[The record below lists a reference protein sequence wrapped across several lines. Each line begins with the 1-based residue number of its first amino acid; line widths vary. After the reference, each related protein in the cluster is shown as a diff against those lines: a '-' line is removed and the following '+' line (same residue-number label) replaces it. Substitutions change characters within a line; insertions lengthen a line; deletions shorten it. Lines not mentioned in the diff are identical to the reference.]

1 MTSKAIPKSWSRS
14 YRLGDGCS
22 IKHGFA
28 FKGSLMTTDD
38 NQDLP
43 IVVNIVNFQYTGG
56 FRFDSTK
63 IQRYVGTFPDEYVLR
78 SNDVLIVMTCQTP
91 KGEILGIPGR
101 IPRDGRIYLHNQR
114 MGLVSIKDT
123 DALDLRFLYY
133 LFISPHFN
141 AHLFATATGAKIL
154 HTSPS
159 RIENYR
165 FSRPPLASQR
175 KIAAILSAYDD
186 LIENNTRRIKILEEM
201 AQLLYREWFVHFRF
215 PGHEG
220 VKMVKGVPEGWEVK
234 PIGEVVETMGGSTP
248 STKTPEYWDN
258 GEIVWFTPSDLTTSK
273 AMFIA
278 DSSKKITNQGLKNS
292 SARIFPAYSVMMTS
306 RATIG
311 VIAIN
316 TKPACTNQGFITC
329 IPNEL
334 VSVYQLFFWI
344 VENKEKIENVASGA
358 TYKEINRTEFREF
371 PFFVADPQTNS
382 LFVEVLTPMGKQIE
396 NLLAKNAN
404 LRRTRDLLLPR
415 LVSGEV
421 EVSQVSTDEHRIN
434 GY

>member
-1 MTSKAIPKSWSRS
+1 MTSKAIPKSWSTS

-56 FRFDSTK
+56 FRLDPTK
-63 IQRYVGTFPDEYVLR
+63 IQRYVGTLPDEYVLR
-78 SNDVLIVMTCQTP
+78 SNDVLVVMTCQTP

-133 LFISPHFN
+133 LFISSRFN

-165 FSRPPLASQR
+165 FSRPPLATQR
-175 KIAAILSAYDD
+175 KIAAILSCYDD
-186 LIENNTRRIKILEEM
+186 LIENNTRRIRILEEM

-220 VKMVKGVPEGWEVK
+220 VKMVKGVPEGWEVTKVGNILKRLK
-234 PIGEVVETMGGSTP
+234 PSRAYTAADATESGLVPVIDQSRDAFLGFHNNQPDFIATPQNPMVIFGDHTCKMQMMVEPFSIGPNVVPFASQKDIPIPYLFHLVRDLVETREYKRHWTEL
-248 STKTPEYWDN
+248 TNKT
-258 GEIVWFTPSDLTTSK
+258 I
-273 AMFIA
+273 
-278 DSSKKITNQGLKNS
+278 
-292 SARIFPAYSVMMTS
+292 
-306 RATIG
+306 
-311 VIAIN
+311 VIA
-316 TKPACTNQGFITC
+316 
-329 IPNEL
+329 PNEL
-334 VSVYQLFFWI
+334 AQ
-344 VENKEKIENVASGA
+344 
-358 TYKEINRTEFREF
+358 EFSTFAEPAFAQIDALTR
-371 PFFVADPQTNS
+371 QS
-382 LFVEVLTPMGKQIE
+382 L
-396 NLLAKNAN
+396 N

-421 EVSQVSTDEHRIN
+421 DVSELEIAT
-434 GY
+434 